1 MSGRQDAFGPA
12 RAEESE
18 SGYVITTCGSALRS
32 LVGALPARHA
42 EPVLMYVE
50 GPAGTGKS
58 HLLRE
63 LADLPGTPEPAR
75 RWWRCGTHGG
85 PPDQPSA
92 PRKPEKLQKPRKSEE
107 PEKPEES
114 EEPEEPAK
122 ETESQDRPGPTLW
135 LVDDVHRAGEDELRR
150 LRRMLEALGP
160 GSAAVVTY
168 RPEELAVPGLPLGGP
183 PIAYPAGLTVLRNR
197 LAPWDEER
205 VRRAAAEALD
215 GSSCTA
221 EAVARLYE
229 RTAGVPRVVVDL
241 LAMVRERWPA
251 FTGTA
256 AEVDAAG
263 VPARLAELALSRT
276 YALAPEDR
284 PVVWAAAVL
293 DGPAGR
299 DELAAVSGL
308 GAAAGGRALLRA
320 LESAALTELDE
331 GRYGFAVPL
340 AASAVRAAVPG
351 PVRQDLHRRTAN
363 ALSRRQPVAWAA
375 VADHHRA
382 AGDGHRWLRAVE
394 RAAGAAEASGR
405 HEQAITLLERTLALP
420 DLPPQARAR
429 LAPLLARN
437 AVTGLRSDQTVEV
450 LAQIVQ
456 DAALPQAVRGELRLD
471 LGLMLCN
478 QMGRFAEG
486 WRVLEIAAA
495 ELHEVRSPLAVRAMA
510 ALVSP
515 NWPGVSL
522 DVHRGWLIRAEAA
535 AEESGDDAMR
545 TAVLANHVGL
555 AMSWADPEVWDLLER
570 LRVRSA
576 DPACARQAAR
586 GLCNAA
592 DSAVWLGFHG
602 RVDDLLA
609 EGRELSART
618 GAPYTEHSAM
628 ATRLLQEWWTGRW
641 LGLDK
646 RCEDFV
652 AATADMPFIASDAYV
667 VRGLLAVAQ
676 GDWGEARSWL
686 SQQGTFATE
695 KLPVPLGAAAAGAV
709 IRLTLARQDV
719 EDAAER
725 ARAAWKVVADKG
737 VWPWAA
743 ELAPWAVE
751 ALTRAGDG
759 ATARTMVRNF
769 SQGLGPG
776 DAPAARIA
784 LVWSRAVLTETE
796 ALAQERRDGLLEAA
810 RLYEEAAAAYGELRR
825 PYSQAL
831 TTEGA
836 ARCVLAADPA
846 DTAET
851 AADGADPA
859 GTEEA
864 AEKRDTTDT
873 ADTPASSPARKTAKT
888 AKTAKAGKAGKAAG
902 SASPDRRTGDGA
914 APSAVPGEAATAA
927 ALAELE
933 SCARRFTDLGAVW
946 DAARA
951 RALLR
956 TRQPAR
962 KGRPPGRPSHADQ
975 LSPREE
981 EVAQLAVA
989 GLTNREI
996 AATLHLSPRTVEQ
1009 HIAGAMRKTGALSR
1023 RDLAHRLGGAP

>member
-1 MSGRQDAFGPA
+1 M
-12 RAEESE
+12 
-18 SGYVITTCGSALRS
+18 ITTCGSVLRS
-32 LVGALPARHA
+32 FARALTGPRA
-42 EPVLMYVE
+42 EPVLMFVE
-50 GPAGTGKS
+50 GAAGEGKS
-58 HLLRE
+58 HLLQE
-63 LADLPGTPEPAR
+63 LADLPDAPEPAR
-75 RWWRCGTHGG
+75 RWWRCGAGGG
-85 PPDQPSA
+85 P
-92 PRKPEKLQKPRKSEE
+92 SEE
-107 PEKPEES
+107 DGHRPE
-114 EEPEEPAK
+114 A
-122 ETESQDRPGPTLW
+122 TLW
-135 LVDDVHRAGEDELRR
+135 LVDDVHRADEDELRR
-150 LRRMLEALGP
+150 LRGVLEGLGP
-160 GSAAVVTY
+160 GSAAAVTY
-168 RPEELAVPGLPLGGP
+168 RPEEIEVPGLPLGGTP
-183 PIAYPAGLTVLRNR
+183 MTYPGRLTVLTNR

-205 VRRAAAEALD
+205 VRRATEEALG
-215 GSSCTA
+215 GSGCTA
-221 EAVARLYE
+221 EAVTRLHE
-229 RTAGVPRVVVDL
+229 RTGGVPRVVVDL
-241 LAMVRERWPA
+241 LAMVREQWPA

-263 VPARLAELALSRT
+263 VPPRLAELVLSRT
-276 YALAPEDR
+276 HAVPPEHR

-308 GAAAGGRALLRA
+308 GAGTGTGALLGA
-320 LESAALTELDE
+320 LEGAALAELGE

-340 AASAVRAAVPG
+340 AASAVRATLPG
-351 PVRQDLHRRTAN
+351 PVRQDLHRRAAN
-363 ALSRRQPVAWAA
+363 VLSRRQPVDWAA
-375 VADHHRA
+375 VAGHHRA
-382 AGDGHRWLRAVE
+382 AGEGHRWLRAVE
-394 RAAGAAEASGR
+394 RAAESAEASGR

-420 DLPPQARAR
+420 GLPPQARAR

-456 DAALPQAVRGELRLD
+456 DAALPPAVRGELRLD

-478 QMGRFAEG
+478 QMGRSHEG
-486 WRVLEIAAA
+486 WQVLEVAAG
-495 ELHEVRSPLAVRAMA
+495 ELRDVRSVLAARAMA
-510 ALVSP
+510 ALVTP
-515 NWPGVSL
+515 YWPGVSV
-522 DVHRGWLIRAEAA
+522 DVHRGWLIQAVAA
-535 AEESGDDAMR
+535 ADDSGDAAMR

-555 AMSWADPEVWDLLER
+555 AMSCADPEAWELVEQLP
-570 LRVRSA
+570 VQST
-576 DPACARQAAR
+576 DPACLRQAAR

-592 DSAVWLGFHG
+592 DSAVWLGFYERG
-602 RVDDLLA
+602 ADLLA
-609 EGRELSART
+609 AGRDLSARS

-628 ATRLLQEWWTGRW
+628 GTRLLQQWWTGRW

-686 SQQGTFATE
+686 SQQGTFGTE

-709 IRLTLARQDV
+709 IRLALARQEV
-719 EDAAER
+719 TAAAEH

-751 ALTRAGDG
+751 ALARAGDG
-759 ATARTMVRNF
+759 AGAHTMVRNF
-769 SQGLGPG
+769 AQGLGRR
-776 DAPAARIA
+776 DAPAARAA

-796 ALAQERRDGLLEAA
+796 TEAEASAEGRRSGLLEAA
-810 RLYEEAAAAYGELRR
+810 ALYREAAAAYGELPR

-836 ARCVLAADPA
+836 ARCAIAAD
-846 DTAET
+846 TE
-851 AADGADPA
+851 GAPDDEGASGPVPDA
-859 GTEEA
+859 EA
-864 AEKRDTTDT
+864 ASR
-873 ADTPASSPARKTAKT
+873 PAPAPEEDAIL
-888 AKTAKAGKAGKAAG
+888 
-902 SASPDRRTGDGA
+902 P
-914 APSAVPGEAATAA
+914 V
-927 ALAELE
+927 LAELE
-933 SCARRFTDLGAVW
+933 SCAQRFTDLGAVW

-956 TRQPAR
+956 TRQPVR

-981 EVAQLAVA
+981 EVAQLAVS

-1023 RDLAHRLGGAP
+1023 RDLAHRLDATP

>member
-1 MSGRQDAFGPA
+1 M
-12 RAEESE
+12 
-18 SGYVITTCGSALRS
+18 ITTCGSALRS
-32 LVGALPARHA
+32 LVSALPARHA

-85 PPDQPSA
+85 PPDRPSA

-776 DAPAARIA
+776 DAPAARVA

-836 ARCVLAADPA
+836 ARCVLAADTA

-873 ADTPASSPARKTAKT
+873 ADTTASSPARKTAKA
-888 AKTAKAGKAGKAAG
+888 AKAAKAGKAGKAAG

>member
-1 MSGRQDAFGPA
+1 M
-12 RAEESE
+12 
-18 SGYVITTCGSALRS
+18 ITTCGSALRS

-50 GPAGTGKS
+50 GAAGTGKS
-58 HLLRE
+58 HLLQE
-63 LADLPGTPEPAR
+63 LADLPGTPDPAR
-75 RWWRCGTHGG
+75 RWWRCGTDGG
-85 PPDQPSA
+85 PLDEPPA
-92 PRKPEKLQKPRKSEE
+92 PQKPEKPGE
-107 PEKPEES
+107 PEKPEEP
-114 EEPEEPAK
+114 EKANEHRPEENGH
-122 ETESQDRPGPTLW
+122 RPGPTLW

-150 LRRMLEALGP
+150 LRRMLEGLGP

-205 VRRAAAEALD
+205 VRRAAAGALD
-215 GSSCTA
+215 ESGCTA

-241 LAMVRERWPA
+241 LAMVREQWPA

-263 VPARLAELALSRT
+263 VPARLAELVLSRT
-276 YALAPEDR
+276 HALAPEDR

-299 DELAAVSGL
+299 DELIAVSGL
-308 GAAAGGRALLRA
+308 GAAAGGGALLRA

-340 AASAVRAAVPG
+340 AASAVRATVPG

-394 RAAGAAEASGR
+394 RAAEAAEASGR

-420 DLPPQARAR
+420 GLPPQARAR

-450 LAQIVQ
+450 LAQIVR

-522 DVHRGWLIRAEAA
+522 DVHRGWLIRAGAA

-609 EGRELSART
+609 EGRELSVRT

-719 EDAAER
+719 DDAAER

-751 ALTRAGDG
+751 ALARAGDG

-776 DAPAARIA
+776 DAPAARAA

-810 RLYEEAAAAYGELRR
+810 RLYEEAAAAYGELPR

-836 ARCVLAADPA
+836 ARCVLAADTGDTGDGA
-846 DTAET
+846 DTAGAAEAAARAD
-851 AADGADPA
+851 AADT
-859 GTEEA
+859 TE
-864 AEKRDTTDT
+864 TT
-873 ADTPASSPARKTAKT
+873 ASPARKT
-888 AKTAKAGKAGKAAG
+888 GKAGRSGKATG
-902 SASPDRRTGDGA
+902 SASPDRKTGGEA
-914 APSAVPGEAATAA
+914 APAPALAPDEAATAA